1 MLDKMSQ
8 GALIEFN
15 QPPGVIRQPI
25 DKMNKKSRTKV
36 TLADIAAAAGV
47 GSATVDRV
55 INDRGNVSDEV
66 RRRVI
71 AAARDLGLR
80 RILPSSHHRH
90 LRVNVILARPERPLI
105 TRMANE
111 FRRQSQRLDSSITIH
126 RTLLK
131 YESPEAIS
139 EAMLRGGFDAVIVD
153 APDHPLVHAAIDDMA
168 RQGHPVVTIISDV
181 PQTARLAYAGID
193 HYKAGRSAGFFI
205 GRMTPP
211 GAVPGKIIILCHHI
225 GFQAH
230 AERIRGL
237 TDHLQAEVPHLELAE
252 IVRGGD
258 DPVVSEIKLKEA
270 FRRHPET
277 TGIYN
282 AGAGNRGVV
291 AAMRAGIL
299 PKRPI
304 FIGHE
309 LTAFTWASLRDGSMT
324 LTIDQSPELQVQ
336 YALEVL
342 MNHFGFEGAFHA
354 EPPYV
359 SNVPFVLYGPQ
370 NIPDLSPR

>member
-1 MLDKMSQ
+1 MKNPQKKPASKITMSDVA
-8 GALIEFN
+8 AL
-15 QPPGVIRQPI
+15 
-25 DKMNKKSRTKV
+25 
-36 TLADIAAAAGV
+36 AGV

-55 INDRGNVSDEV
+55 LNERGNVSDDV
-66 RRRVI
+66 RKRVL
-71 AAARDLGLR
+71 AAARELGLR

-90 LRVNVILARPERPLI
+90 VRVNVILARPERPLI

-111 FRRQSQRLDSSITIH
+111 FRRQSLRLDRTISIH

-139 EAMLRGGFDAVIVD
+139 DAMGRGGFDAIIVD
-153 APDHPLVHAAIDDMA
+153 APDHPLVHATIRELAA
-168 RQGHPVVTIISDV
+168 QGRPVVTIISDV
-181 PQTARLAYAGID
+181 PETERLAYAGID
-193 HYKAGRSAGFFI
+193 HHKAGRSAAFFM
-205 GRMTPP
+205 GRMTP
-211 GAVPGKIIILCHHI
+211 AASRPGKVVVLCHHI

-237 TDHLQAEVPHLELAE
+237 TDQLLAAAPHLELAE

-258 DPVVSEIKLKEA
+258 DPHVSEMKLKDA

-299 PKRPI
+299 PRPPI

-336 YALEVL
+336 HALEVL
-342 MNHFGFEGAFHA
+342 MSHFGFESAGHA

-359 SNVPFVLYGPQ
+359 STVPFVIYGPQ
-370 NIPDLSPR
+370 NLPDQQPA

>member
-1 MLDKMSQ
+1 M
-8 GALIEFN
+8 AA
-15 QPPGVIRQPI
+15 VARQ
-25 DKMNKKSRTKV
+25 
-36 TLADIAAAAGV
+36 AGV
-47 GSATVDRV
+47 GPATVDRV
-55 INDRGNVSDEV
+55 LNERGNVSDAV
-66 RRRVI
+66 RKRVI
-71 AAARDLGLR
+71 DAARELGMR

-111 FRRQSQRLDSSITIH
+111 FRRQAQRLDSAITIH

-131 YESPEAIS
+131 YESPEAIA
-139 EAMLRGGFDAVIVD
+139 EAVLRGGFDAVIVD
-153 APDHPLVHAAIDDMA
+153 PPEDPLMHHAIAA
-168 RQGHPVVTIISDV
+168 LAAQGRPVVTIISDV
-181 PQTARLAYAGID
+181 PGSARLAYAGID
-193 HYKAGRSAGFFI
+193 HYKAGRSAGFFL

-211 GAVPGKIIILCHHI
+211 AAVPGKIVVLCHHI

-237 TDHLQAEVPHLELAE
+237 TEHLAAATPHLELAE

-258 DPVVSEIKLKEA
+258 DPVLSEIKLKEA

-277 TGIYN
+277 LGIYN

-291 AAMRAGIL
+291 AAMRAGVL
-299 PKRPI
+299 PRQPI

-309 LTAFTWASLRDGSMT
+309 LTAFTWSALRDGAMT

-342 MNHFGFEGAFHA
+342 LNHFGFEGALHA
-354 EPPYV
+354 LPPYV
-359 SNVPFVLYGPQ
+359 ADIPFVLYGPE
-370 NIPDLSPR
+370 NIPAAAPP